1 MTRQFLSKKLTHGL
15 LFIAVPTMKQSTTER
30 PIMTPERKNKKRSH
44 AELVKDDDIELVM
57 TQTNTT
63 YEVASQ
69 ALEAANGDIV
79 DAIMAIVDTQE
90 D

>member
-1 MTRQFLSKKLTHGL
+1 MTHDL
-15 LFIAVPTMKQSTTER
+15 LFDKVPTMESSTASSVR